1 MTQMLSILYFMTT
14 IVMNHG
20 VEVIKS
26 QKGTAILKF
35 VDIMDNQPYQEEFN
49 AKNHQK
55 KVIWMGDTE
64 RYFFDPQSGLFYDD
78 VDDFSDPNMVDMGQ
92 TPQQLAETLN
102 RAMQIEL
109 FKFIKIGD
117 HFIKHSEHFMQQKQK
132 QENKKLFAKSTF
144 SPFKGK
150 NGNQLFK
157 LSFTTLIQTPPQNV
171 VHPWDKNGE
180 FEVVSFPFKGIVNG
194 KYLEEYIQLSDGF
207 SQLYFSYDPT
217 RQNWFGPAG
226 AYDTKGIQHA
236 IQNTLYT
243 AGVLEILYKPQKV
256 VNYCPI
262 IQTQGGKT
270 KLPVESNTNLV
281 LDNDYVAITP
291 VGLRNINMVN
301 KYWHPRLSEK
311 PHGDD
316 DTYTDDVYWNKVRI
330 DQLQDC
336 TFDILSEYCW
346 IIVQSEPK
354 YVRFLQETKE
364 YRQTKDR
371 IIHYG
376 EQQGWKFGHGA
387 MLTKA
392 EYAQNNE
399 FDFTTEIKHGEKI
412 YIYTTPKYK
421 LIKMAGSFKTDKMGK
436 IKEISNDSGHFPV
449 QKNGDS
455 FNLATKQMKLSN
467 DIQVKPLTAHAA
479 YLNMLRD
486 FEYYDKERLENDLV
500 NRIKAKE
507 MKLNRIKAKQ
517 RRNIDYHIMSEI
529 EW

>member
-1 MTQMLSILYFMTT
+1 
-14 IVMNHG
+14 
-20 VEVIKS
+20 
-26 QKGTAILKF
+26 
-35 VDIMDNQPYQEEFN
+35 
-49 AKNHQK
+49 
-55 KVIWMGDTE
+55 
-64 RYFFDPQSGLFYDD
+64 
-78 VDDFSDPNMVDMGQ
+78 
-92 TPQQLAETLN
+92 
-102 RAMQIEL
+102 
-109 FKFIKIGD
+109 
-117 HFIKHSEHFMQQKQK
+117 
-132 QENKKLFAKSTF
+132 
-144 SPFKGK
+144 
-150 NGNQLFK
+150 
-157 LSFTTLIQTPPQNV
+157 
-171 VHPWDKNGE
+171 
-180 FEVVSFPFKGIVNG
+180 
-194 KYLEEYIQLSDGF
+194 
-207 SQLYFSYDPT
+207 
-217 RQNWFGPAG
+217 
-226 AYDTKGIQHA
+226 
-236 IQNTLYT
+236 
-243 AGVLEILYKPQKV
+243 
-256 VNYCPI
+256 
-262 IQTQGGKT
+262 
-270 KLPVESNTNLV
+270 
-281 LDNDYVAITP
+281 
-291 VGLRNINMVN
+291 MVN

-467 DIQVKPLTAHAA
+467 DIQVKPLTTHAA

-486 FEYYDKERLENDLV
+486 FEYYDKERLEN
-500 NRIKAKE
+500 
-507 MKLNRIKAKQ
+507 
-517 RRNIDYHIMSEI
+517 
-529 EW
+529 